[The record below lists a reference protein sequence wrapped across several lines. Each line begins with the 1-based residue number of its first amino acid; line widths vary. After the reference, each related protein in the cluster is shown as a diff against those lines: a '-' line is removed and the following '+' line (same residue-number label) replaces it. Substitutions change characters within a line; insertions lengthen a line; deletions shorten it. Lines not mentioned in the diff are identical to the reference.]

1 MISVKGLLAVTLGG
15 GVGAAL
21 RYIVASYVARF
32 HTGPFPLG
40 TFLINVTGSFA
51 IGLLM
56 TFFLYRLEWNPA
68 WRLFLVTGVLG
79 GYTTF
84 SSFEWETLAA
94 VKSGAPLAAILNVM
108 MSVIL
113 GFVGV
118 WTGAALVANAR
129 GK

>member
-1 MISVKGLLAVTLGG
+1 MSVKGVLAVMFGG

-32 HTGPFPLG
+32 HSGFFPLG

-56 TFFLYRLEWNPA
+56 TFFLYRTDLNLA

-84 SSFEWETLAA
+84 SSFEWETLTA
-94 VKSGAPLAAILNVM
+94 VKSGAPIAAMLNVLL
-108 MSVIL
+108 SVAL
-113 GFVGV
+113 GFAGV
-118 WTGAALVANAR
+118 WIGAALIVNVR

>member
-1 MISVKGLLAVTLGG
+1 MSVNGVLAVMVGG
-15 GVGAAL
+15 GIGAAL
-21 RYIVASYVARF
+21 RYIIASYVARF
-32 HTGPFPLG
+32 HSGPFPLG
-40 TFLINVTGSFA
+40 TFLINVTGSFI

-56 TFFLYRLEWNPA
+56 TFFLYRSDLNPA

-84 SSFEWETLAA
+84 SSFEWETLTA
-94 VKSGAPLAAILNVM
+94 VKSGAAVAAILNVLL
-108 MSVIL
+108 SVAL

-118 WTGAALVANAR
+118 WIGAALIVNAR